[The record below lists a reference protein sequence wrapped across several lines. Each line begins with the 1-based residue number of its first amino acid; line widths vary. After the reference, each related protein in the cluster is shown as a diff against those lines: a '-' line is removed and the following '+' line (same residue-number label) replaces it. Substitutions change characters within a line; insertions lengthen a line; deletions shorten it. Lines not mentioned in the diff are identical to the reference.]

1 MLSLVDAIHGITN
14 IGDYSC
20 TLYLQYAVAQ
30 GSEGQ
35 DFDEVMML
43 LRKRLNEVNEQ
54 QYGQAIYIGD
64 RLVFDKEKFD
74 KLDEEVSIIAPDTYE
89 LVYVNEY
96 MQKSYGLS
104 NTYSWVGEKCYKIL
118 AGLDAPCQDCIN
130 GQLRRDC
137 FYTTTRRNRKTGQ
150 NLLCGRRSFPG
161 KGRITAFPWLSIS
174 IRISAMIWLK
184 IMSFSAKS
192 WPMRSLLSA
201 CAKPIRM

>member
-35 DFDEVMML
+35 DFDEVMMI

-104 NTYSWVGEKCYKIL
+104 NTYSWVGEKVL
-118 AGLDAPCQDCIN
+118 
-130 GQLRRDC
+130 
-137 FYTTTRRNRKTGQ
+137 
-150 NLLCGRRSFPG
+150 
-161 KGRITAFPWLSIS
+161 
-174 IRISAMIWLK
+174 
-184 IMSFSAKS
+184 
-192 WPMRSLLSA
+192 
-201 CAKPIRM
+201 